1 MTFAVFAL
9 IIVTMTTTMITPTI
23 SKGKLKARMLE
34 IFREIEAG
42 GQEWIVT
49 DNGKPVLKIVP
60 IKKDAA
66 VEEIFGHLRDKVI
79 IYEDLTLPTIEEW
92 DEV

>member
-1 MTFAVFAL
+1 MSV
-9 IIVTMTTTMITPTI
+9 PTI

-34 IFREIEAG
+34 IFREIKAG

-49 DNGKPVLKIVP
+49 DRGVPVLKIVP
-60 IKKDAA
+60 IKQKAS
-66 VEEIFGHLRDKVI
+66 VEELFGPYRGQVI
-79 IYEDLTLPTIEEW
+79 YHEDIDTPTTDEW